1 MLFEPFRKSA
11 TPVFWRMSE
20 VLAKLVSRR
29 TCAETFVRPTP
40 PYLSIADVQ
49 SMLSVIRL
57 QNRGAMHSGFLVRAA
72 SSAHYF
78 SPKYGVGSSYHRS
91 GFTSTVPT
99 LYPPASRARQV
110 PGFRYGITS
119 FLITLATLV
128 WFFFPRVQ
136 SRTLDSDRQSVRNL
150 T

>member
-1 MLFEPFRKSA
+1 MRTFRNSA
-11 TPVFWRMSE
+11 TPVFWRMSQ
-20 VLAKLVSRR
+20 VLAKLVSRH
-29 TCAETFVRPTP
+29 TCAETFVSPTP
-40 PYLSIADVQ
+40 PYLSSADVQ

-57 QNRGAMHSGFLVRAA
+57 QNRGAMHSGFSARAT

-78 SPKYGVGSSYHRS
+78 SPKYGVGSCGYHRS

-99 LYPPASRARQV
+99 LYSPASRAPQV

-128 WFFFPRVQ
+128 WVFFLGSNPGH
-136 SRTLDSDRQSVRNL
+136 
-150 T
+150 